1 MAQARG
7 LRALIRWTWV
17 VAVVAL
23 LYTASV
29 FVLRWRHNRAAVEA
43 IERSRAEADRKIVEQ
58 YGADELKILTFYASP
73 GLLKRGDTGLL
84 CYGVLNA
91 KSVRIEPGVEEIH
104 PALSRCVEVKP
115 GATTTYTLSAA
126 DDSGKAVSQT
136 VEVRVQ

>member
-1 MAQARG
+1 MAQTSG
-7 LRALIRWTWV
+7 LRTLVRWTWV
-17 VAVVAL
+17 VVVLAL

-43 IERSRAEADRKIVEQ
+43 IERNRTEADRKIVEQ
-58 YGADELKILTFYASP
+58 YGATELKILTFYASP
-73 GLLKRGDTGLL
+73 GVLKRGDTGLL

-115 GATTTYTLSAA
+115 GATTGYTLSAV
-126 DDSGKAVSQT
+126 DDSDKAVSQT

>member
-1 MAQARG
+1 M
-7 LRALIRWTWV
+7 RALIRWTWV